1 MAFKGDSASLKHWIG
16 NFFAV
21 IFDFKILG
29 LIALNIM
36 LIYMGTWDTVL
47 RPCLEQLDAKSKG
60 LEEQKKMLAER
71 EGLEKQYSAL
81 EKQLKS
87 MSTELIAVP
96 AGNSPKVVSV
106 TEAADILDLV
116 KGNKRDENLL
126 PRLLPP
132 HDQRTEASLTFLSS
146 VQVDLLKPQDGDA
159 TNASGSA
166 TPPPS
171 SPTPPPGGPAAPG
184 SSPVNPEIAGEG
196 AMGSAGS
203 APAAPLQIGSTT
215 LPVEQFD
222 YELKVTG
229 TYPALVDVLNELV
242 IRKKLIRINKVTIS
256 RPEKV
261 DEPQP
266 AAADNPEFP
275 VKLNMVANISMYLY
289 ANGSR

>member
-1 MAFKGDSASLKHWIG
+1 MALKVESASLKRSVS
-16 NFFAV
+16 NFFAI

-29 LIALNIM
+29 LIVLNIL

-47 RPCLEQLDAKSKG
+47 RPCLEQLDARTKG
-60 LEEQKKMLAER
+60 LEEQKKVLVER
-71 EGLEKQYSAL
+71 EGLERQYSTL

-87 MSTELIAVP
+87 MSTELISVP
-96 AGNSPKVVSV
+96 VGNSSKVVSV
-106 TEAADILDLV
+106 TEAAEILELV
-116 KGNKRDENLL
+116 KGNKRDETVL

-132 HDQRTEASLTFLSS
+132 HDQRLDASLTFLSS
-146 VQVDLLKPQDGDA
+146 VQVDLLKPDDPD
-159 TNASGSA
+159 ASGA
-166 TPPPS
+166 G
-171 SPTPPPGGPAAPG
+171 SPT
-184 SSPVNPEIAGEG
+184 S
-196 AMGSAGS
+196 
-203 APAAPLQIGSTT
+203 AAPLAQPPSASGPSPSNPELTGGSAIGDPSGPASVTETRLGSTT
-215 LPVEQFD
+215 LPVERFD

-289 ANGSR
+289 AHGNR

>member
-1 MAFKGDSASLKHWIG
+1 MAIKADGASLKRSVST
-16 NFFAV
+16 FFGV
-21 IFDFKILG
+21 ILDFKILA

-47 RPCLEQLDAKSKG
+47 RPCLEQLDAKAKG
-60 LEEQKKMLAER
+60 MEEQKKMLSDR

-87 MSTELIAVP
+87 MSTELIPVP
-96 AGNSPKVVSV
+96 AGNSSKVVSV

-116 KGNKRDENLL
+116 KGNKRDETLL

-132 HDQRTEASLTFLSS
+132 HDQRSDASLTFLSS
-146 VQVDLLKPQDGDA
+146 VPMDLLKPE
-159 TNASGSA
+159 GSESTAAGGSAPA
-166 TPPPS
+166 TPP
-171 SPTPPPGGPAAPG
+171 AAPPSG
-184 SSPVNPEIAGEG
+184 SSPP
-196 AMGSAGS
+196 GSPPDAAANTDGSPS
-203 APAAPLQIGSTT
+203 APAAAAPLQIGSTT
-215 LPVEQFD
+215 LPVERFD

-242 IRKKLIRINKVTIS
+242 IRKKLIRINKITIA

-261 DEPQP
+261 EASQP

-289 ANGSR
+289 ANGNH